1 MLSKRRYRKKGKR
14 RSNVKNR
21 FLRITLPQRGQV
33 QQVGEHKS
41 KQMVRLSKYKSY
53 NKILP

>member
-1 MLSKRRYRKKGKR
+1 LLSKRRYRKKGKR